1 MNILLVLIPISLLL
15 LGAAIWAFV
24 WAVKGGQYDD
34 LDTPPLDIL
43 VDDEKPKQAAA
54 PMPAPA
60 VISEPRKDVDD

>member
-1 MNILLVLIPISLLL
+1 MNILLVLIPLSLLL

-43 VDDEKPKQAAA
+43 VDDEKPKPTA
-54 PMPAPA
+54 PLPG
-60 VISEPRKDVDD
+60 DGTHG

>member
-43 VDDEKPKQAAA
+43 VDDDK
-54 PMPAPA
+54 PAPIPA
-60 VISEPRKDVDD
+60 STQGPRQDVDD

>member
-15 LGAAIWAFV
+15 LAAAIWAFV

-43 VDDEKPKQAAA
+43 VDDENPRQTA
-54 PMPAPA
+54 PSPGDAQ
-60 VISEPRKDVDD
+60 DGT

>member
-43 VDDEKPKQAAA
+43 VDDDK
-54 PMPAPA
+54 PAPTQA
-60 VISEPRKDVDD
+60 PGKDADD

>member
-1 MNILLVLIPISLLL
+1 MNILLVLVPISLLL

-43 VDDEKPKQAAA
+43 VDDDKPE
-54 PMPAPA
+54 PMPA
-60 VISEPRKDVDD
+60 RKDLDD

>member
-43 VDDEKPKQAAA
+43 VDDEQPKPTA
-54 PMPAPA
+54 PL
-60 VISEPRKDVDD
+60 SRDDAHG

>member
-1 MNILLVLIPISLLL
+1 MNILLALIPISLLL

-43 VDDEKPKQAAA
+43 VDDDK
-54 PMPAPA
+54 PAP
-60 VISEPRKDVDD
+60 IQTSGKDADD

>member
-1 MNILLVLIPISLLL
+1 MTILLVLVPISLLL

-43 VDDEKPKQAAA
+43 VDDDKPVS
-54 PMPAPA
+54 MPAH
-60 VISEPRKDVDD
+60 KDVDD